1 MQRLVAAPRTDMFL
15 RFFDQR
21 KQIQQ
26 LRQYVDELRREVNG
40 LDVEWSD
47 MHDRLRRMLA
57 KISKREERA
66 RADGNE
72 VREDAPEGAVS
83 TPGDLGL
90 TASQMAHQNRILARR
105 HRMQVPPKGE

>member
-1 MQRLVAAPRTDMFL
+1 MFL

-21 KQIQQ
+21 KQIQA
-26 LRQYVDELRREVNG
+26 LRQDVDELRREVNG

-83 TPGDLGL
+83 TSGDLGL
-90 TASQMAHQNRILARR
+90 TASQLTIQERILARR
-105 HRMQVPPKGE
+105 NRLQRIPKGE

>member
-1 MQRLVAAPRTDMFL
+1 MFL

-21 KQIQQ
+21 KQIQA
-26 LRQYVDELRREVNG
+26 LRQDVDELRREVNG

-66 RADGNE
+66 RADGTE
-72 VREDAPEGAVS
+72 VREDASGGAVS
-83 TPGDLGL
+83 NPGEMGL
-90 TASQMAHQNRILARR
+90 TASQLTHQTRILARR
-105 HRMQVPPKGE
+105 NRLSLAPKGE